1 LEEIMDINRE
11 IDLRVA
17 WIRKIIKDANAKGV
31 VLGMSGGKDC
41 ALVGILCKK
50 ACENVTGIIMPCDS
64 KRNYLE
70 DRDDA
75 RLLNE
80 KFGIKTLEIDLTPV
94 KQVFRD
100 RLFSLSENQK
110 DIAYENIN
118 PRLRMITLYNYAQ
131 REGYLV
137 AGTGN
142 LSERTMGYFTK
153 WGDGAYD
160 FNPIGDMTVSEVYE
174 MLRFLD
180 CPEQI
185 IQKAPSAGLFD
196 GQTDEGD
203 MGITYKE
210 IDKYIREGKAEKKVK
225 DKIECAFLKT
235 AHKRDMGRIFPK

>member
-1 LEEIMDINRE
+1 MDINRE

-160 FNPIGDMTVSEVYE
+160 FNPIGDMTVSEVYG

>member
-1 LEEIMDINRE
+1 MMDINRE

>member
-1 LEEIMDINRE
+1 MDINRE